1 MNHVQ
6 PKKPLKA
13 RLGKLWAALPFTI
26 IGVLVISFMLFAS
39 SPGMDKII
47 MAPAAATYVIPT
59 DDNMVVDY
67 IQFDGKTSAIDTVDG
82 PLCQFRAWP
91 DTGDFD
97 VLADDLVK
105 GGSVTKITCTF
116 DWSSVFFT
124 SKGYTS
130 NETNFRTK
138 LNFTVWIENPSN
150 VKTYYYPIDEN
161 IYPYY
166 PGSWDCEMTLSSPY
180 VFSAAGT
187 YEFGYEL
194 KYYY

>member
-1 MNHVQ
+1 
-6 PKKPLKA
+6 
-13 RLGKLWAALPFTI
+13 LGKLWAALPFTI

-47 MAPAAATYVIPT
+47 MAPAAATYAIPT
-59 DDNMVVDY
+59 DDNMVVDH
-67 IQFDGKTSAIDTVDG
+67 IQFNGKTSAIDTVVG
-82 PLCQFRAWP
+82 PLCQFRAYTN
-91 DTGDFD
+91 DLGSFD
-97 VLADDLVK
+97 VQADDLVK
-105 GGSVTKITCTF
+105 GGSVTEISCVF
-116 DWSSVFFT
+116 DWSSEFFT

-138 LNFTVWIENPSN
+138 LNFTVWIESPSN